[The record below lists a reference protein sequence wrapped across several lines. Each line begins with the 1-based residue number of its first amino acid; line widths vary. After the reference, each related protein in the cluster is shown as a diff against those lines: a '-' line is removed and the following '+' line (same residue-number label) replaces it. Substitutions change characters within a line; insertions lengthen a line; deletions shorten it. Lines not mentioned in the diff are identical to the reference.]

1 MWLADLFIPARDDR
15 FLELLDRLAGIL
27 VQVAAL
33 FRRYVNECT
42 QSLSDDIERL
52 ENEGDGVLRQLT
64 GALRDTFVTPL
75 DRQDIY
81 NLGEAIDDMIDY
93 LNDAAREITIFKVT
107 PTPHMSA
114 IAEILESAAGAIAAG
129 VKAIRSSP
137 QEAWTRAGEAQHA
150 ENLVE
155 HRYRIALAE
164 LFEGSDMSKIFKL
177 REVYRHLSSSA
188 DRADTIGRLIGKV
201 VVKTS

>member
-15 FLELLDRLAGIL
+15 FLSLLDRLAGIL

-33 FRRYVNECT
+33 FRRYVRDGT
-42 QSLSDDIERL
+42 QSLSDEIDRL
-52 ENEGDGVLRQLT
+52 ENEGDGILRQLT

-93 LNDAAREITIFKVT
+93 LNNAAREITLFNVA
-107 PTPHMSA
+107 PTPHMGA
-114 IAEILESAAGAIAAG
+114 IAEILENAAGSIAAG
-129 VKAIRSSP
+129 VKAVRSDP

-155 HRYRIALAE
+155 HRYRVALAE

-177 REVYRHLSSSA
+177 REVYRHLSNSA
-188 DRADTIGRLIGKV
+188 DRADAIGRLIGKI

>member
-1 MWLADLFIPARDDR
+1 
-15 FLELLDRLAGIL
+15 
-27 VQVAAL
+27 
-33 FRRYVNECT
+33 
-42 QSLSDDIERL
+42 
-52 ENEGDGVLRQLT
+52 
-64 GALRDTFVTPL
+64 
-75 DRQDIY
+75 
-81 NLGEAIDDMIDY
+81 
-93 LNDAAREITIFKVT
+93 
-107 PTPHMSA
+107 MSA

-164 LFEGSDMSKIFKL
+164 LFEDTDMSKIFKL
-177 REVYRHLSSSA
+177 REVYRHLGNSA
-188 DRADTIGRLIGKV
+188 DRADAIGRLIGKV

>member
-1 MWLADLFIPARDDR
+1 MWLADLFIPVRDDR

-81 NLGEAIDDMIDY
+81 NLGEAIDDKCT
-93 LNDAAREITIFKVT
+93 L
-107 PTPHMSA
+107 
-114 IAEILESAAGAIAAG
+114 ILQVGDPDG
-129 VKAIRSSP
+129 NFP
-137 QEAWTRAGEAQHA
+137 
-150 ENLVE
+150 
-155 HRYRIALAE
+155 
-164 LFEGSDMSKIFKL
+164 D
-177 REVYRHLSSSA
+177 
-188 DRADTIGRLIGKV
+188 
-201 VVKTS
+201 

>member
-1 MWLADLFIPARDDR
+1 MWLADLFLPARDDR
-15 FLELLDRLAGIL
+15 FLSSLDRLSGIL

-33 FRRYVNECT
+33 FRQYVHEGT
-42 QSLSDDIERL
+42 QSLSDEIDRL
-52 ENEGDGVLRQLT
+52 ENEGDGILRQLT
-64 GALRDTFVTPL
+64 AALRDTFVTPL

-93 LNDAAREITIFKVT
+93 LNNAAREITIFKVT
-107 PTPHMSA
+107 PTPHMCE
-114 IAEILESAAGAIAAG
+114 IAEILENATGSIAAG
-129 VKAIRSSP
+129 VKAIRSEP

-164 LFEGSDMSKIFKL
+164 LFEGTNMSEIFKL
-177 REVYRHLSSSA
+177 REVYRHLSNSA
-188 DRADTIGRLIGKV
+188 DRADVIGRLIGKI